1 MLKATAALLLYKEK
15 NSLAQGWGWGRTPS
29 FCPRTAPWSRGGGE
43 GPLIGAAYGLSLPPE
58 KWEPPTVFSPSPQGG
73 RRRGALGLLGA
84 GVAATSSVVVP
95 TLWARQPTLVGPS
108 PPTAPPSPSLICLEN
123 LIRKSKKLK
132 KKKKENQEAK
142 ALFLSE
148 AHLRSR

>member
-1 MLKATAALLLYKEK
+1 MV
-15 NSLAQGWGWGRTPS
+15 P
-29 FCPRTAPWSRGGGE
+29 GGGE

-58 KWEPPTVFSPSPQGG
+58 KWEPPTAFSPSPQGG

-123 LIRKSKKLK
+123 LIKKEKAKSFLK
-132 KKKKENQEAK
+132 KEKENQEAK